1 MEVIIALAVLA
12 GFFWV
17 GFKVTGAMLS
27 ALIWLVIKLPIA
39 IVVFIPLFILAV
51 MPVLFKSQF
60 YGMSEIEAVT
70 RASGAQIMLAKLVL
84 AGSANL
90 VCITIVLCLEMSIQ
104 SDCGELGQMV
114 VND

>member
-39 IVVFIPLFILAV
+39 IVVFCLGIACCATLLLIPVGLKLF
-51 MPVLFKSQF
+51 
-60 YGMSEIEAVT
+60 
-70 RASGAQIMLAKLVL
+70 GA
-84 AGSANL
+84 AGGFCFEKIISF
-90 VCITIVLCLEMSIQ
+90 I
-104 SDCGELGQMV
+104 
-114 VND
+114 

>member
-39 IVVFIPLFILAV
+39 VVVFCLGIACCATLLLIPVGLKLFGAAGRIL
-51 MPVLFKSQF
+51 F
-60 YGMSEIEAVT
+60 
-70 RASGAQIMLAKLVL
+70 
-84 AGSANL
+84 
-90 VCITIVLCLEMSIQ
+90 
-104 SDCGELGQMV
+104 
-114 VND
+114 